1 MLKSSNMKLRYLV
14 LILIIVFFA
23 ESFLVVPEVWGPGR
37 RFLAAVLP
45 ALVVDYTNI
54 DRRSDQK
61 GPLTVNPL
69 LTKAAELKAR
79 DMATRSYFSHQGPKG
94 ETPWSWFDKVGYQYV
109 YAGENLALNFYE
121 SSEVNQ
127 AWMNSPK
134 HRENILDRNFTDIGV
149 GMALGKFEGRD
160 SVFIVQFFGS
170 TQESLVEQAKMSQI
184 LPRFKRTSFVSAAV
198 GLSEG
203 VLIRLR
209 VISLPALR
217 SFGYPTINGRII

>member
-1 MLKSSNMKLRYLV
+1 MKPRYLI

-23 ESFLVVPEVWGPGR
+23 ESFLVVPEVWGPGK

-45 ALVVDYTNI
+45 ALIVDYTNI
-54 DRRSDQK
+54 DRRADQK
-61 GPLTVNPL
+61 GPLNVNPL
-69 LTKAAELKAR
+69 LTKAAELKAL

-94 ETPWSWFDKVGYQYV
+94 ETPWSWFDKVGYKYV

-134 HRENILDRNFTDIGV
+134 HRENILDKNFTDIGI

-170 TQESLVEQAKMSQI
+170 TQESLTKQAKMSQT
-184 LPRFKRTSFVSAAV
+184 LPRFKHTSLVSAAV
-198 GLSEG
+198 GLSDG
-203 VLIRLR
+203 VLIKLR
-209 VISLPALR
+209 SISLPVIHF
-217 SFGYPTINGRII
+217 FGYPTINGQII